1 MTREVTDEDLL
12 GEVRIGNAAAFEVFY
27 RRWMPAVMSYHRR
40 ATGSPE
46 LALDLTA
53 ETFAAVVASIDR
65 FDRDRGAASVWL
77 FAIARHKLHES
88 FRRAQVEASAR
99 EELGWSPVAVDDDD
113 LERVEEIASG
123 GSGALESLIARLP
136 EDQRV
141 ALLERVVEER
151 DYRAIAADMACSE
164 MVVRQRVHRALRSL
178 RRMLEQAP

>member
-1 MTREVTDEDLL
+1 MARELADEDLL
-12 GEVRIGNAAAFEVFY
+12 GEVLIGNAAAFEVFY
-27 RRWMPAVMSYHRR
+27 RRWVPAVMSYHRR

-65 FDRDRGAASVWL
+65 FDRLRGTASVWL
-77 FAIARHKLHES
+77 FGIARHKLHES
-88 FRRAQVEASAR
+88 FRRARVEASAR
-99 EELGWSPVAVDDDD
+99 AELGWSEVAVSDDD
-113 LERVEEIASG
+113 LERVEEIASA
-123 GSGALESLIARLP
+123 GSVALEGLLARLP

-151 DYRAIAADMACSE
+151 DYQAIAAEMACSE

-178 RRMLEQAP
+178 RKMLEQTS

>member
-1 MTREVTDEDLL
+1 MTRKTVDEDLL
-12 GEVRIGNAAAFEVFY
+12 AEAYLGDADAFETFY

-40 ATGSPE
+40 ATGSAE

-77 FAIARHKLHES
+77 FGIARHKLHES
-88 FRRAQVEASAR
+88 YRRARVEAAAR
-99 EELGWSPVAVDDDD
+99 QQLGWAQVAVSDED
-113 LERVEEIASG
+113 LDRVEEIASHG
-123 GSGALESLIARLP
+123 LDALNEFIGRLP

-141 ALLERVVEER
+141 ALLERVVQER
-151 DYRAIAADMACSE
+151 DYRAIAVDMACSE

-178 RRMLEQAP
+178 RRMLEQA

>member
-1 MTREVTDEDLL
+1 MAREVTDEDLL
-12 GEVRIGNAAAFEVFY
+12 GEVRSGNAAAFEVFY
-27 RRWMPAVMSYHRR
+27 RRWMPAVMTYHRR
-40 ATGSPE
+40 ATGSAE

-65 FDRDRGAASVWL
+65 FDRDRGTGSVWL

-88 FRRAQVEASAR
+88 FRRARVEASAR
-99 EELGWSPVAVDDDD
+99 EELGWSQVVVDDDD
-113 LERVEEIASG
+113 LDRVEEIASG
-123 GSGALESLIARLP
+123 GSGALEGLIAQLP

-164 MVVRQRVHRALRSL
+164 MVARQRVHRALRSL